1 MKIGVIGVG
10 NMGAAIIKGCIASGM
25 KPENIFGTGRDPR
38 RTAAFAEETG
48 IQLCEDIGDLVT
60 KCDAVMIAVKPKDVK
75 SVLKQAAQ
83 YLTEKKVVISIAAGL
98 SVEDLQRMAEEGC
111 GPRGV
116 KTKIIR
122 VMPNTP
128 AMVGAGM
135 SALCRNEYVTEEEF
149 EFVMK
154 IFSGIGSAEE
164 VEESLMDAVTGVS
177 GSGPAYVYLFIEAL
191 ADGGVLAGLPR
202 AKAVKFAAQ
211 TVLGS
216 ARMVLE
222 TGRHPGELK
231 DAVCSPAGTTIEGVR
246 ALEAE
251 RFRHAVMS
259 AVAASAE
266 KSKNM

>member
-1 MKIGVIGVG
+1 M
-10 NMGAAIIKGCIASGM
+10 
-25 KPENIFGTGRDPR
+25 
-38 RTAAFAEETG
+38 
-48 IQLCEDIGDLVT
+48 T

-222 TGRHPGELK
+222 MGRHPGELK

-251 RFRHAVMS
+251 RFRHAVMN

>member
-1 MKIGVIGVG
+1 MKLGVIGVG

-60 KCDAVMIAVKPKDVK
+60 KCDAVMIAVKPKDVR

-154 IFSGIGSAEE
+154 DFFRNRFCRRSRGKFHGCGDRRIRKRPCLRLSVYRSA
-164 VEESLMDAVTGVS
+164 G
-177 GSGPAYVYLFIEAL
+177 
-191 ADGGVLAGLPR
+191 R
-202 AKAVKFAAQ
+202 RR
-211 TVLGS
+211 S
-216 ARMVLE
+216 ACR
-222 TGRHPGELK
+222 
-231 DAVCSPAGTTIEGVR
+231 
-246 ALEAE
+246 
-251 RFRHAVMS
+251 
-259 AVAASAE
+259 ASAGE
-266 KSKNM
+266 SG

>member
-1 MKIGVIGVG
+1 MKLGVIGVG

-38 RTAAFAEETG
+38 RTAAFAEETR

-98 SVEDLQRMAEEGC
+98 SVEDLQRMAEEGS